1 MWAILAAVLISAV
14 ELPAGNAPDPVT
26 APHFPDTLHAYV
38 WRNWQLVPPDR
49 LARAVGAEPRQ
60 ILDMGTRMGLQVP
73 PPVSDDQWR
82 RSYITIIRR
91 NWRLLP
97 YDQMLDLLGWT
108 PEQMAYTLRED
119 DFLYA
124 KLGMV
129 KPKCKRIEYA
139 EPGPAARAREDAIA
153 AVVRDSFG
161 QEGVGELKEPLFGF
175 VQRLSEM
182 PKEQAA
188 PVESQFSPR
197 YCYSYFALYGD
208 VLADTK
214 ADSYP
219 EGYLARLAAAG
230 VNGVWL
236 QGVLFKL
243 SPFPWD
249 PSLSEGWRT
258 RLENLRALVARAK
271 KHGIGIYMYLNE
283 PRSMPLAFFDP
294 HPELKGVV
302 EADWAAMCTSTEPV
316 KEYIRGAVA
325 NVVREVPDLAGFF
338 TITASEN
345 LTNCWSHHQGANCPR
360 CKERGPETVV
370 AEVDT
375 LIRDGIASAGGNT
388 RLLAWDWGWQDPW
401 AEGIISRLPKD
412 VALISV
418 SEWSIPIVR
427 GGIESVVGEYSI
439 SEVGPG
445 PRATRHWSLARDNG
459 LQTLAKVQANN
470 TWELSPVPYI
480 PALEN
485 VARHAANLR
494 DAGVNGLMLSW
505 TLGGYP
511 SPNLEV
517 FAEMGRPDAPSV
529 DEALLRVAVRRF
541 GQTLAPDV
549 VAAWKSFSTAF
560 SEYPYNIGSLYSG
573 PQQMGPANPLW
584 EKPTGYKATMV
595 GFPYDDIDG
604 WRSVFPPDVYAGQ
617 FRKMADGFDAAIAK
631 LEQAA
636 AAKPDPAHAAEFN
649 AELDVARAC
658 AIHFRSVAN
667 QTNFVL
673 ARNAL
678 ATAAG
683 AEAAAPL
690 IAKLEQTLQ
699 DEIRLAKNLYDIQQR
714 DSRFG
719 YEASNHYFYVPID
732 LAEKVINCRDLLDR
746 WLPEQRK
753 KQGL

>member
-1 MWAILAAVLISAV
+1 MWSIVAAVLISAV
-14 ELPAGNAPDPVT
+14 ELPVGNAPEPVA

-49 LARAVGAEPRQ
+49 LAGVVGAEPQQ
-60 ILDMGTRMGLQVP
+60 IVDMGKRMGLGDAP
-73 PPVSDDQWR
+73 AVSEDQWR

-91 NWRLLP
+91 NWHLLP
-97 YDQMLDLLGWT
+97 YDQMLELLGWT
-108 PEQMAYTLRED
+108 PEEMAYTLRED

-124 KLGMV
+124 KLGTA
-129 KPKCKRIEYA
+129 KPKCARIAYA
-139 EPGPAARAREDAIA
+139 EPDAATRAREDAIA
-153 AVVRDSFG
+153 AGVRDAFG
-161 QEGVGELKEPLFGF
+161 EGGAGEMTEPLFGF
-175 VQRLSEM
+175 VGRLSEM

-188 PVESQFSPR
+188 PVESLFSPR

-208 VLADTK
+208 VLADSK
-214 ADSYP
+214 LDSYP
-219 EGYLARLAAAG
+219 DGYLARLSAAG

-249 PSLSEGWRT
+249 ASLSEGWQT
-258 RLENLRALVARAK
+258 RLENLRGLVARAK

-283 PRSMPLAFFDP
+283 PRSMPVSFFDS

-302 EADWAAMCTSTEPV
+302 EGDWAALCSSAEPV

-325 NVVREVPDLAGFF
+325 NIAREVPDLAGFF

-345 LTNCWSHHQGANCPR
+345 LTNCWSHHQGATCPR
-360 CKERGPETVV
+360 CSERGPETVV

-375 LIRDGIASAGGNT
+375 LIQEGIAAAGGKM

-401 AEGIISRLPKD
+401 AEGIISKLPKD
-412 VALISV
+412 VAVISV
-418 SEWSIPIVR
+418 SEWSIPITR

-439 SEVGPG
+439 SEIGPG
-445 PRATRHWSLARDNG
+445 PRATRHWGFARENG

-470 TWELSPVPYI
+470 TWEISSVPYI

-485 VARHAANLR
+485 VARHAENLR
-494 DAGVNGLMLSW
+494 EAGVNGLMLSW

-517 FAEMGRPDAPSV
+517 FAEMGKPGAPSV
-529 DEALLRVAVRRF
+529 DEALLRVAGRRF
-541 GQTLAPDV
+541 GESAAPDV
-549 VAAWKSFSTAF
+549 VAAWKSYSAAF

-584 EKPTGYKATMV
+584 EKATGYKASMV
-595 GFPYDDIDG
+595 GFPYDDLNS
-604 WRSVFPPDVYAGQ
+604 WRSVFPPDVYAAQ

-631 LEQAA
+631 LSPVAGENAA
-636 AAKPDPAHAAEFN
+636 LKSEV
-649 AELDVARAC
+649 DVARVC

-667 QTNFVL
+667 QAEFVV
-673 ARNAL
+673 ARDAL
-678 ATAAG
+678 AAAASG
-683 AEAAAPL
+683 EAATPL
-690 IAKLEQTLQ
+690 IAKLEQILQ
-699 DEIRLAKNLYDIQQR
+699 DEIRLAKSLYEIQQR

-732 LAEKVINCRDLLDR
+732 LAEKVINCRDLIER

-753 KQGL
+753 EHGI

>member
-1 MWAILAAVLISAV
+1 MTWAILAAVLISAV
-14 ELPAGNAPDPVT
+14 ELPAGPAPDPVT
-26 APHFPDTLHAYV
+26 APHFPDRLHAYV
-38 WRNWQLVPPDR
+38 WRNWQLVPPYR
-49 LARAVGAEPRQ
+49 LARAVGADPQQ
-60 ILDMGTRMGLQVP
+60 ILDMGTRMGLQNP
-73 PPVSDDQWR
+73 PPVTDDQWR

-91 NWRLLP
+91 NWHLLP

-129 KPKCKRIEYA
+129 KPKCEPLAYA
-139 EPGPAARAREDAIA
+139 EPDAAARAREDAIA
-153 AVVRDSFG
+153 AIVRESFG
-161 QEGVGELKEPLFGF
+161 RVGEMKEPLFGF

-182 PKEQAA
+182 PKEQPA
-188 PVESQFSPR
+188 PVESRFSPR

-214 ADSYP
+214 SDSYP

-249 PSLSEGWRT
+249 PSLSEGWQT
-258 RLENLRALVARAK
+258 RLENLRVLVARAK

-283 PRSMPLAFFDP
+283 PRSMPVSFFEK

-302 EADWAAMCTSTEPV
+302 EGDWAAMCSSTEPV

-325 NVVREVPDLAGFF
+325 NIVREVPDLAGFF

-412 VALISV
+412 VAVISV

-445 PRATRHWSLARDNG
+445 PRATRHWGLARQNG
-459 LQTLAKVQANN
+459 LQTIAKVQANN
-470 TWELSPVPYI
+470 TWELSTVPYI

-517 FAEMGRPDAPSV
+517 FAEMGRADAPSV
-529 DEALLRVAVRRF
+529 DEALLRVASRRF
-541 GQTLAPDV
+541 GQDLAPDV
-549 VAAWKSFSTAF
+549 VAAWKSFSAAF
-560 SEYPYNIGSLYSG
+560 SEYPFNIGGLYSG

-584 EKPTGYKATMV
+584 ETPTGYTATMV
-595 GFPYDDIDG
+595 GFPYDDVDR

-617 FRKMADGFDAAIAK
+617 FRKMADGFDAAINT

-636 AAKPDPAHAAEFN
+636 GAKPDPAHAAELN
-649 AELDVARAC
+649 AELDVARVC

-667 QTNFVL
+667 QTDFVL

-678 ATAAG
+678 AAA
-683 AEAAAPL
+683 ASADAAAPL
-690 IAKLEQTLQ
+690 IAKLEQILH

-732 LAEKVINCRDLLDR
+732 LAEKVVNCRDLIDR

-753 KQGL
+753 KHGL